1 MKRFIGLGLVLGLI
15 IFTAV
20 PFVEAGPTV
29 NGANGRDGETETS
42 KAVPIKSDHVYHD
55 EYILGPGDVLEITT
69 WKDDSLSKVV
79 PILPDGKVHFPLIGE
94 IDAAGKSIS
103 ALRQEIEERISVY
116 VPEPYV
122 GVTVQQINSM
132 LVYVIGKV
140 NHPGRFVLNANV
152 NVLQVL
158 AMAGG
163 LNSFADGD
171 KIRIIRE
178 NGGVQK
184 VLAFNYDQVAK
195 GKELYANILLERGD
209 VIVVP

>member
-1 MKRFIGLGLVLGLI
+1 LVLGLI

-20 PFVEAGPTV
+20 PFVEAGPAV
-29 NGANGRDGETETS
+29 NGANGRDGETEAS
-42 KAVPIKSDHVYHD
+42 KAVPIEPDHVYQD

-184 VLAFNYDQVAK
+184 VLSFNYDQVAK